1 MEKLRVGLVGA
12 GGRGRAHANAIAN
25 APNIEFVAVCDLDA
39 TAGEEV
45 AEQYGS
51 EYIANTSELYAR
63 DDIAAV
69 GICVQTPSHHKMA
82 MEALEAGRHL
92 VTEKPMA
99 ASLSEAKE
107 MVAAVAE
114 AGVVAAL
121 SYQLRF
127 GPVYAKMKELCEEI
141 EPLQIFFA
149 RQRGMLV
156 DKYMSPEPFDGIMD
170 FISHDID
177 MVPFLA
183 GRKPTA
189 LLASLQRDTWGN
201 AGAIEVASVQ
211 IEFGS
216 GDDKIVGCI
225 SSSMGGAG
233 MPERLDVV
241 GRNGIAR
248 KEGNSIYL
256 AAGPNPPNPPEG
268 ARPPDPWCMCFEGEA
283 RDFTCDLYEH
293 WAAAA
298 LDAEVPVAPAA
309 SYEDGYNALLLT
321 LAIVESGTSGEKIE
335 LEEFAAAQG

>member
-12 GGRGRAHANAIAN
+12 GGRGRSHANAIAN
-25 APNIEFVAVCDLDA
+25 APNIEFVAICDLDA
-39 TAGEEV
+39 SAGEEV
-45 AEQYGS
+45 AEQYGI
-51 EYIANTSELYAR
+51 EYIPDTAELYAR

-69 GICVQTPSHHKMA
+69 GICVQTRLHHKMA

-99 ASLSEAKE
+99 GSVGEAKE
-107 MVAAVAE
+107 MVTAVAE
-114 AGVVAAL
+114 AGVVAAV

-127 GPVYAKMKELCEEI
+127 GPVYAKMKELCEQI

-149 RQRGMLV
+149 RQRGMLM
-156 DKYMSPEPFDGIMD
+156 DKYMSPAPFDGIMD

-189 LLASLQRDTWGN
+189 LLASLRRDTWGD
-201 AGAIEVASVQ
+201 AQAIEVASVQ
-211 IEFGS
+211 IEFG
-216 GDDKIVGCI
+216 GGNEKIVGCI
-225 SSSMGGAG
+225 SSSMGGTG

-241 GRNGIAR
+241 GKNGIAR
-248 KEGNSIYL
+248 KEGNTL
-256 AAGPNPPNPPEG
+256 HFAVGPNPPVG
-268 ARPPDPWCMCFEGEA
+268 GRPRDAWCMSFEGEA

-298 LDAEVPVAPAA
+298 LDSEVPLAPAA

-321 LAIVESGTSGEKIE
+321 LAIVESGNSGERIE
-335 LEEFAAAQG
+335 LEEFAASQG

>member
-1 MEKLRVGLVGA
+1 MEKLRVGLVGV

-39 TAGEEV
+39 TAGAEV
-45 AEQYGS
+45 AEQYGA
-51 EYIANTSELYAR
+51 EYVANTTELYAR
-63 DDIAAV
+63 DDIEAV
-69 GICVQTPSHHKMA
+69 GICVQTRIHHQMA
-82 MEALEAGRHL
+82 MEAVAAGRHL

-99 ASLSEAKE
+99 ASLKEAQE
-107 MVAAVAE
+107 MVDAVAE
-114 AGVVAAL
+114 AGLVAAL

-127 GPVYAKMKELCEEI
+127 GPLYAKMKELCEQI

-156 DKYMSPEPFDGIMD
+156 DKYMSPAPFDGIMD

-189 LLASLQRDTWGN
+189 LLASLQRDTWGT
-201 AGAIEVASVQ
+201 AGAIEVAGVQ
-211 IEFGS
+211 IELGA

-241 GRNGIAR
+241 GKNGIAR
-248 KEGNSIYL
+248 KEGNSIYY

-268 ARPPDPWCMCFEGEA
+268 ARPPDPWCMSFEGETP
-283 RDFTCDLYEH
+283 DLTCSLYAH

-298 LDAEVPVAPAA
+298 LDAEVPLAPAA

-321 LAIVESGTSGEKIE
+321 LAIVESGRSGQTIQ
-335 LEEFAAAQG
+335 LDEFAAAQA